1 MKYFSAYK
9 SSEFSITQKQKRRED
24 LFSLIKKQ
32 ASPNTL
38 QATSEN
44 SNPTPYGYTNG
55 YKIGCTRVY
64 TIQMSVMFPLSCLF
78 LKLAISFLRIKV
90 KNALQR
96 YVFYNTRH
104 LFVGFFC
111 YLYTKGDTNLKF
123 PDFIT

>member
-1 MKYFSAYK
+1 MKCFSAYK

-55 YKIGCTRVY
+55 YSFGCTRVY
-64 TIQMSVMFPLSCLF
+64 TIQMSVMFSYP
-78 LKLAISFLRIKV
+78 A
-90 KNALQR
+90 
-96 YVFYNTRH
+96 
-104 LFVGFFC
+104 C
-111 YLYTKGDTNLKF
+111 Y
-123 PDFIT
+123 

>member
-24 LFSLIKKQ
+24 LFSLIKKR

-44 SNPTPYGYTNG
+44 NNPTPYGYTDG
-55 YKIGCTRVY
+55 YSTGCTRVY
-64 TIQMSVMFPLSCLF
+64 TIQMSVMFSLSCLF

-90 KNALQR
+90 KNAL
-96 YVFYNTRH
+96 
-104 LFVGFFC
+104 
-111 YLYTKGDTNLKF
+111 
-123 PDFIT
+123 FITKIRFL

>member
-1 MKYFSAYK
+1 MKCFSAYK

-55 YKIGCTRVY
+55 YIIGCTRIY
-64 TIQMSVMFPLSCLF
+64 TIQMSVMFSYPAC
-78 LKLAISFLRIKV
+78 
-90 KNALQR
+90 
-96 YVFYNTRH
+96 
-104 LFVGFFC
+104 C
-111 YLYTKGDTNLKF
+111 
-123 PDFIT
+123 